1 MRVTLAQAADYFR
14 ADFDEIARVAKSGCV
29 ALDEQGTVNL
39 MLAQALARYVSDEF
53 VEFFGTDQ
61 AFVARDI
68 GFVEAEYFN
77 HADRLLPAE
86 LGLLD
91 ASALGLAPGGRR
103 YVQAAGLRDLI
114 NAGIFGL
121 SDQTSRVGVLVR
133 QPDCSEKQAL
143 ADAYM
148 LGGARVQGA
157 VRTYIRENAASAA

>member
-29 ALDEQGTVNL
+29 ALDERGTVNL

-114 NAGIFGL
+114 NAGILGL

-133 QPDCSEKQAL
+133 EPDCSEKQAL

>member
-114 NAGIFGL
+114 NAGILGL

-133 QPDCSEKQAL
+133 EPDCSEKQAL

>member
-1 MRVTLAQAADYFR
+1 MRVTLEQTADYFR

-39 MLAQALARYVSDEF
+39 MLAQALVRYVSDEF
-53 VEFFGTDQ
+53 VEIFGTNQ

-68 GFVEAEYFN
+68 GFVEAEYFDRV
-77 HADRLLPAE
+77 ARLLPAE

-91 ASALGLAPGGRR
+91 AVAMGLAPGGRR
-103 YVQAAGLRDLI
+103 YVQAAGLEDLV
-114 NAGIFGL
+114 NAGILGL

-133 QPDCSEKQAL
+133 EPDSSEKQAL

-148 LGGARVQGA
+148 LGGVRVQKA

>member
-14 ADFDEIARVAKSGCV
+14 SDFDEIARVVESGCV

-68 GFVEAEYFN
+68 GFVEAECFN

-114 NAGIFGL
+114 NAGILGL

-133 QPDCSEKQAL
+133 EPDCSEKQAL

>member
-1 MRVTLAQAADYFR
+1 MAQAADYFR

-29 ALDEQGTVNL
+29 ALDERGTVNL

-53 VEFFGTDQ
+53 VEIFGTDQ

-68 GFVEAEYFN
+68 GFVEAEYFDR
-77 HADRLLPAE
+77 ADRLLPAE

-91 ASALGLAPGGRR
+91 ARAMGLAPGGRR
-103 YVQAAGLRDLI
+103 YVQAAGLEDLV
-114 NAGIFGL
+114 NAGILGL
-121 SDQTSRVGVLVR
+121 SDQTLRVGVLVR
-133 QPDCSEKQAL
+133 EPDSSEKQAL

-148 LGGARVQGA
+148 LGGVRVQEA

>member
-14 ADFDEIARVAKSGCV
+14 ADFDEIARVVESGCV

-114 NAGIFGL
+114 NAGILGL

-133 QPDCSEKQAL
+133 EPDCSEKQAL

>member
-14 ADFDEIARVAKSGCV
+14 SDFDEIARVVESGCV

-114 NAGIFGL
+114 NAGVLGL

-133 QPDCSEKQAL
+133 EPDCSEKQAL

>member
-14 ADFDEIARVAKSGCV
+14 SDFDEIARVVESGCV

-68 GFVEAEYFN
+68 GFVEAEYFDR
-77 HADRLLPAE
+77 ADRLLPAE

-91 ASALGLAPGGRR
+91 ARAMGLAPGGRR

-114 NAGIFGL
+114 NAGILGL

-133 QPDCSEKQAL
+133 EPDCSEKQAL

>member
-1 MRVTLAQAADYFR
+1 
-14 ADFDEIARVAKSGCV
+14 
-29 ALDEQGTVNL
+29 

-114 NAGIFGL
+114 NAGILGL

-133 QPDCSEKQAL
+133 EPDCSEKQAL

>member
-14 ADFDEIARVAKSGCV
+14 SDFDEIARVVESGCV

-114 NAGIFGL
+114 NAGILGL

-133 QPDCSEKQAL
+133 EPDCSE
-143 ADAYM
+143 
-148 LGGARVQGA
+148 
-157 VRTYIRENAASAA
+157 

>member
-14 ADFDEIARVAKSGCV
+14 SDFDEIARVVESGCV

-68 GFVEAEYFN
+68 GFVEAAHFN
-77 HADRLLPAE
+77 SADRLLPAE
-86 LGLLD
+86 IGLLD
-91 ASALGLAPGGRR
+91 ARAMGLAPGGRR

-114 NAGIFGL
+114 NAGILGL

-133 QPDCSEKQAL
+133 EPDCSEKQAL

>member
-1 MRVTLAQAADYFR
+1 MRGTLAQAADYFR

-29 ALDEQGTVNL
+29 ALDERGTVNL

-53 VEFFGTDQ
+53 VEIFGTDQ

-68 GFVEAEYFN
+68 GFVEAEYFDR
-77 HADRLLPAE
+77 ADRLLPAE

-91 ASALGLAPGGRR
+91 ARAMGLAPGGRR
-103 YVQAAGLRDLI
+103 YVQAAGLEDLV
-114 NAGIFGL
+114 NAGILGL
-121 SDQTSRVGVLVR
+121 SDQTLRVGVLVR
-133 QPDCSEKQAL
+133 EPDSSEKQAL

-148 LGGARVQGA
+148 LGGVRVQEA

>member
-77 HADRLLPAE
+77 HADRLLLAE

-114 NAGIFGL
+114 NAGILGL

-133 QPDCSEKQAL
+133 EPDCSEKQAL

>member
-14 ADFDEIARVAKSGCV
+14 SDFDEIARVVESGCV

-86 LGLLD
+86 LGRLD

-114 NAGIFGL
+114 NAGILGL

-133 QPDCSEKQAL
+133 EPDCSEKQAL

>member
-14 ADFDEIARVAKSGCV
+14 SDFDEIARVVESGCV

-114 NAGIFGL
+114 NAGMLGL

-133 QPDCSEKQAL
+133 EPDCSEKQAL

>member
-14 ADFDEIARVAKSGCV
+14 SDFDEIARVVESGCV

-53 VEFFGTDQ
+53 VKFFGTDQ

-114 NAGIFGL
+114 NAGILGL

-133 QPDCSEKQAL
+133 EPDCSEKQAL

>member
-14 ADFDEIARVAKSGCV
+14 SDFDEIARVVESGCV

-61 AFVARDI
+61 AFVAR
-68 GFVEAEYFN
+68 FVEAEYFN

-114 NAGIFGL
+114 NAGILGL

-133 QPDCSEKQAL
+133 EPDCSEKQAL

>member
-14 ADFDEIARVAKSGCV
+14 SDFDEIARVVVSGCV

-114 NAGIFGL
+114 NAGILGL

-133 QPDCSEKQAL
+133 EPDCSEKQAL

>member
-53 VEFFGTDQ
+53 VEIFGTEQ

-68 GFVEAEYFN
+68 GFVDAEYFN
-77 HADRLLPAE
+77 RADRLLPAE

-114 NAGIFGL
+114 NAGILGL

-133 QPDCSEKQAL
+133 EPDCSEKQAL

>member
-14 ADFDEIARVAKSGCV
+14 SDFDEIARVVESGCV

-114 NAGIFGL
+114 NAGILGL

-133 QPDCSEKQAL
+133 EPDCSEKQAL

>member
-29 ALDEQGTVNL
+29 ALDERGTVNL

-53 VEFFGTDQ
+53 VEIFGTEQ

-68 GFVEAEYFN
+68 GFVDAEYFN
-77 HADRLLPAE
+77 RADRLLPAE

-91 ASALGLAPGGRR
+91 AGAMGLTPGGRR
-103 YVQAAGLRDLI
+103 YVQAAGLEDLV
-114 NAGIFGL
+114 NAGILGL

-133 QPDCSEKQAL
+133 EPDCSDKQAL

>member
-53 VEFFGTDQ
+53 VEIFGTEQ

-68 GFVEAEYFN
+68 GFVDAEYFN
-77 HADRLLPAE
+77 RADRLLPAE

-91 ASALGLAPGGRR
+91 AGAMGLTPGDRR
-103 YVQAAGLRDLI
+103 YVQAAGLEDLV
-114 NAGIFGL
+114 NAGISGL

-133 QPDCSEKQAL
+133 EPDCSEKQAL

-157 VRTYIRENAASAA
+157 VRTYIRKNAASAA